1 MARLRGKTVFLGDV
15 AQNRDNNLNLLRFL
29 AAATVALSHS
39 FLLVTGDPESRPLMK
54 ATGFS
59 IGYHAVDI
67 FFVISGFLVT
77 QSWMRRSSLLDFTV
91 ARALRIYPAL
101 AVCVMLTALVLLPP
115 LSNTSAAGYFS
126 SFETFSY
133 VILTASLV
141 SPDGTLPGT
150 FLTTP
155 VANEVNGSLW
165 TLRYEVL
172 CYAALAFLGMSGILA
187 RRKWLIRTAFV
198 IGLPLAALSLFPIA
212 YADDT
217 ILGHFVRFGLCF
229 GLGVLAYEYR
239 AQIPLHWGGVVFLFL
254 LTVAMRPYAVFP
266 LSFYLLTA
274 YSAFWLAYIPS
285 GRIRDFNKAGD
296 YSYGL
301 YIYAYPVQQ
310 ALVLT
315 MPNLTPFHIF
325 ALTLAAVLPAAML
338 SWHLVEKPV
347 MAKKGDAAARLRRLG
362 RWLAS
367 RKLMRWI

>member
-212 YADDT
+212 YADAAVASTACAMAISATSVFPDPT
-217 ILGHFVRFGLCF
+217 SPCSRRSIFCGDFRSCKRKIVPREG
-229 GLGVLAYEYR
+229 ES
-239 AQIPLHWGGVVFLFL
+239 PLH
-254 LTVAMRPYAVFP
+254 T
-266 LSFYLLTA
+266 
-274 YSAFWLAYIPS
+274 
-285 GRIRDFNKAGD
+285 
-296 YSYGL
+296 
-301 YIYAYPVQQ
+301 
-310 ALVLT
+310 
-315 MPNLTPFHIF
+315 H
-325 ALTLAAVLPAAML
+325 AAVT
-338 SWHLVEKPV
+338 
-347 MAKKGDAAARLRRLG
+347 RLRRARAAPCPALPPSAAPPAPPRG
-362 RWLAS
+362 CPGS
-367 RKLMRWI
+367 RRRDRSTG

>member
-29 AAATVALSHS
+29 AAAAVALSHS

-77 QSWMRRSSLLDFTV
+77 QSWMRRNSLLDFTV

-101 AVCVMLTALVLLPP
+101 AVCVVLTALVLLPP
-115 LSNTSAAGYFS
+115 LSKMSAADYFS

-133 VILTASLV
+133 VIMTASLT
-141 SPDGTLPGT
+141 SPDGTLPGI

-172 CYAALAFLGMSGILA
+172 CYAALALLGMSGILA

-217 ILGHFVRFGLCF
+217 ILVHFVRFGLCF
-229 GLGVLAYEYR
+229 GLGVLAHEYR
-239 AQIPLHWGGVVFLFL
+239 AQIPLHWAGVVFLFL

-274 YSAFWLAYIPS
+274 YSAFWLAYIPG
-285 GRIRDFNKAGD
+285 GRIRRFNNAGD

-301 YIYAYPVQQ
+301 YIYAYPLQQ
-310 ALVLT
+310 VLVLT
-315 MPNLTPFHIF
+315 IPGLMPLQLF
-325 ALTLAAVLPAAML
+325 AVTVATTLPAAIL
-338 SWHLVEKPV
+338 SWYFIEKPAL
-347 MAKKGDAAARLRRLG
+347 AKKENVSA
-362 RWLAS
+362 WLK
-367 RKLMRWI
+367 RFGGQLVPGNRTHL